1 MKINPDTVDKMLL
14 FLDGKPCTKNT
25 ERILK
30 ILEAAQ
36 LASAY
41 TTPKLIAPIEIS
53 ETDFVLLEGYFKKT
67 EITL

>member
-14 FLDGKPCTKNT
+14 FLDGKPRTKNT
-25 ERILK
+25 ERVLE

-53 ETDFVLLEGYFKKT
+53 ETDFALLEGYFKKT

>member
-1 MKINPDTVDKMLL
+1 MEKLGEKRPDRV
-14 FLDGKPCTKNT
+14 
-25 ERILK
+25 LK

-53 ETDFVLLEGYFKKT
+53 EMDFALLEGYFKK
-67 EITL
+67 IKD

>member
-14 FLDGKPCTKNT
+14 SLDGKPCTKNT
-25 ERILK
+25 ERLLK

-36 LASAY
+36 LASNY
-41 TTPKLIAPIEIS
+41 TVPKLTAPIEIS
-53 ETDFVLLEGYFKKT
+53 ETDFALLEGYFKKT